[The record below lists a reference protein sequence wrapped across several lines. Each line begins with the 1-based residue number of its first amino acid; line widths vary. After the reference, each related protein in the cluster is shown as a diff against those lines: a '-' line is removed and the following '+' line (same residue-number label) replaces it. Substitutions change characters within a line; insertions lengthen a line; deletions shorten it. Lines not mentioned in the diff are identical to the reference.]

1 MLKSKLTH
9 PEILAALA
17 RAGHGSCV
25 LIADGNYPAATT
37 LGPNARLVHLNLA
50 PGQVSVTDVLTA
62 LLTAIPVEQAAV
74 MDTLKS
80 GPYAMSGE
88 PGIWDDFRRQL
99 APAGVA
105 DLTKVERMAFYEQ
118 SRQGD
123 VALVIQTGEQRI
135 YANLLLTIGV
145 VKPA

>member
-50 PGQVSVTDVLTA
+50 PGQVSVTDVLAA
-62 LLTAIPVEQAAV
+62 LLTAIPVEQATV

-88 PGIWDDFRRQL
+88 PEIWNDFRRQL